1 MNSIFSKNLALGMSG
16 AILLAA
22 SSSALAV
29 SGAAMKT
36 SGI

>member
-1 MNSIFSKNLALGMSG
+1 MNNILSKNLALGISG

-29 SGAAMKT
+29 S
-36 SGI
+36 